1 MYRQFLTQDN
11 KEASDFNF
19 FFFPAKFK
27 KYVFIYFWPCWVFV
41 TAQTFL
47 WLWRAGVRRGSS
59 PVAGHGL
66 LVAAAAL
73 VVREL

>member
-1 MYRQFLTQDN
+1 MYRKFLTQDN

-41 TAQTFL
+41 TVQTFL
-47 WLWRAGVRRGSS
+47 CLRAGVSRGSA

-66 LVAAAAL
+66 LVAVAAL
-73 VVREL
+73 VAHGL